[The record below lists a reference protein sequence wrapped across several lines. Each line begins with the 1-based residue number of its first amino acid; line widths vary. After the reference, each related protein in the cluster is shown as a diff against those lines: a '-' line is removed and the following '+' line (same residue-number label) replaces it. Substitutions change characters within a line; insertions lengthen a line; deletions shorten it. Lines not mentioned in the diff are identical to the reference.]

1 MGYKVKTDF
10 WGHKS
15 YYDERGNLIGKEETT
30 WLGDKVIKDQ
40 NGNRI
45 GRPVID
51 EYARET
57 IELEKTPIFGLSG
70 SKETILREGEL
81 EDWEMCTVCGEYFD
95 SEDDEYCDDC
105 LHDHF

>member
-1 MGYKVKTDF
+1 MGYTTKTDF

-15 YYDERGNLIGKEETT
+15 YYDENGNLIGKEETT

-81 EDWEMCTVCGEYFD
+81 EDWEMCTICGEYFD
-95 SEDDEYCDDC
+95 GEDDEYCDDC